1 MLINQIR
8 VRGVTIIEMMI
19 AITIIS
25 MLLMLALPSMS
36 TWLNNAQIRTAG
48 ETMLNGITLARSEAL
63 HRNTTVRFQLT
74 TTLDSSCARSATG
87 TSWVVS
93 LADPAGACDAAPS
106 DTTAP
111 QIIQKKSGSE
121 GSPRAQIT
129 ANGGTNTIYFNG
141 LGRPVNPGG
150 VATITQIDITNP
162 TAGVCQN
169 VDPANGPMRCLRITI
184 STGGESKMCDPA
196 VTDNTDPRFC

>member
-1 MLINQIR
+1 
-8 VRGVTIIEMMI
+8 
-19 AITIIS
+19 
-25 MLLMLALPSMS
+25 
-36 TWLNNAQIRTAG
+36 
-48 ETMLNGITLARSEAL
+48 MLNGITLARSEAL

-74 TTLDSSCARSATG
+74 TTLDSSCALSAAG

-93 LADPAGACDAAPS
+93 LADPSGACDVAPS

-121 GSPRAQIT
+121 GSPHAQIA
-129 ANGGTNTIYFNG
+129 ANGGTTTIYFNG

-162 TAGVCQN
+162 SAGVCQN

>member
-1 MLINQIR
+1 VLINRITA
-8 VRGVTIIEMMI
+8 RGVTIIEMMI

-25 MLLMLALPSMS
+25 ILLMLALPSMS

-48 ETMLNGITLARSEAL
+48 ETLLNGITLARSEAL

-93 LADPAGACDAAPS
+93 LADPTGACDTAPS

>member
-1 MLINQIR
+1 MLINHIR

-121 GSPRAQIT
+121 GSPRAQIA

-141 LGRPVNPGG
+141 LGRPVNPGRRG
-150 VATITQIDITNP
+150 NHHPDRYYEPHRRSLPERGSRQRSHAL
-162 TAGVCQN
+162 
-169 VDPANGPMRCLRITI
+169 PAHHDFHRGRIQDVR
-184 STGGESKMCDPA
+184 SGCH
-196 VTDNTDPRFC
+196 

>member
-1 MLINQIR
+1 VLINRITA
-8 VRGVTIIEMMI
+8 RGVTIIEMMI

-25 MLLMLALPSMS
+25 ILLMLALPSMS

-48 ETMLNGITLARSEAL
+48 ETLLNGITLARSEAL

-74 TTLDSSCARSATG
+74 TTLDSSCALSATG

-93 LADPAGACDAAPS
+93 LADPSGACGVAPS

-121 GSPRAQIT
+121 GSPRAQIA
-129 ANGGTNTIYFNG
+129 ANGGATTIFFNG

-162 TAGVCQN
+162 TGGVCQN